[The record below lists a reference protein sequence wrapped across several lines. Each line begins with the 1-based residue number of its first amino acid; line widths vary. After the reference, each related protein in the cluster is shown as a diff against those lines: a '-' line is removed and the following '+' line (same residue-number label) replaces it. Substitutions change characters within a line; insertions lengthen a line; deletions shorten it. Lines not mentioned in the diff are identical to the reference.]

1 MLIEVESRI
10 ENGQQKIT
18 RTKEGDT
25 IILTYWSENGN
36 KDLEIIT
43 TDDKFNYWRELHDCR
58 PRLHPSHNIANGKIS
73 DYTKD
78 GTLSNVRIYENGK
91 FDKIEY

>member
-43 TDDKFNYWRELHDCR
+43 TDDKFNYWRELYTSSRWLHD
-58 PRLHPSHNIANGKIS
+58 HNIANGKIS